1 VIRPAAPSAAARTY
15 SVQVAASSTRAGAQA
30 IVNRMSARGYQA
42 RIDGTAAPFRVRVG
56 RYDTRAAATRV
67 LNELKAKGIDG
78 FIAIIEG
85 R

>member
-1 VIRPAAPSAAARTY
+1 M
-15 SVQVAASSTRAGAQA
+15 QVAATNTRASAQT

-56 RYDTRAAATRV
+56 RHETRAAAVRV
-67 LNELKAKGIDG
+67 LNEMKAKGIDG
-78 FIAIIEG
+78 FIAVIEG